1 MPQKL
6 VVMALVIL
14 CITVLVFTWMTRKRL
29 CEIRIRSG
37 ETEVSAMMAY
47 ESAR

>member
-29 CEIRIRSG
+29 CEIRICSG
-37 ETEVSAMMAY
+37 ETEVAAMMAY
-47 ESAR
+47 GSAR

>member
-1 MPQKL
+1 
-6 VVMALVIL
+6 
-14 CITVLVFTWMTRKRL
+14 L

-37 ETEVSAMMAY
+37 ETEVAAMMAY